1 MGKVGA
7 WLMDMEEDATKMSA
21 NEFRMRHGGEHIYI
35 WETVNGP
42 EFPDTPI
49 EHDRKILLE
58 QVKKMFKKKYHTSL
72 YELNYYD
79 VTRIYSATKK
89 VGA

>member
-7 WLMDMEEDATKMSA
+7 WLMEMEEDATRMSA
-21 NEFRMRHGGEHIYI
+21 NEFRMQHGEEHMYI
-35 WETVNGP
+35 WETANGP
-42 EFPDTPI
+42 EFPNAPT

-58 QVKKMFKKKYHTSL
+58 QTKKIFKRKYHSSL
-72 YELNYYD
+72 NKLNYYD

>member
-7 WLMDMEEDATKMSA
+7 WLMDMEEDATRMSA
-21 NEFRMRHGGEHIYI
+21 NEFRMRHGEEHMYI
-35 WETVNGP
+35 WETANGP

-58 QVKKMFKKKYHTSL
+58 QIKKLFKRKYHNSL
-72 YELNYYD
+72 HKLNYYD